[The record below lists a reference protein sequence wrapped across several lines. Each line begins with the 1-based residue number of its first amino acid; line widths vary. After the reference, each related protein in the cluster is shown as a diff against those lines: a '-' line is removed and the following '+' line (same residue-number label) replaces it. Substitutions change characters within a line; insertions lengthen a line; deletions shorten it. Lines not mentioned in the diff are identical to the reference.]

1 MRILCVL
8 AVVSALFLPAS
19 AQDNSES
26 ATASKIIALEK
37 AWNQAFR
44 DRDLKAIDGLLD
56 DRAVLV
62 NDDGSMQSKGEF
74 LAGVRESKAS
84 EEQQVTPESI
94 SVRFFG
100 GTAIATGVF
109 RAKGIEGGKRYVRR
123 NRFVD
128 TWSNKNGTWVCVSA
142 SATPVLH

>member
-74 LAGVRESKAS
+74 LAGVRESWMLR
-84 EEQQVTPESI
+84 TLP
-94 SVRFFG
+94 
-100 GTAIATGVF
+100 
-109 RAKGIEGGKRYVRR
+109 
-123 NRFVD
+123 
-128 TWSNKNGTWVCVSA
+128 SA
-142 SATPVLH
+142 S